1 MKTLKIILT
10 ILVSLIVVT
19 AILFGVACLC
29 KACGW
34 LPTVTD
40 WLDTNIFTKLGIEF
54 FAKLGQ

>member
-1 MKTLKIILT
+1 MKILKSILAVLTTLVV
-10 ILVSLIVVT
+10 VS
-19 AILFGVACLC
+19 AITFGFACLC

-34 LPTVTD
+34 LPSFTD